1 MSAPMN
7 PGTTCPS
14 CGAANPPWVG
24 ACLRCQAPLPNT
36 TPPSSLPPPQP
47 SAAAQSALTP
57 SSISHGP
64 GAPGNGRWVLVAAI
78 VIAAGVVLAALFAFG
93 VFTPKT
99 SSSPTSSGCS
109 SATAATIDTYRIQ
122 SAAQTLQLSPSSGMY
137 IFEGSTG
144 GHPLTDASWNA
155 DLNVTDLG
163 TPGGPAISIGHS
175 SSSTG
180 SYSTSAGNFIIAGVG
195 VSNFCSYQIETAHAA
210 SFRSPIDTWVNFTTT
225 DANEAIII
233 VGGEGV
239 GSLGLTGSSL
249 PTLGDQTY
257 SQENNGVNA
266 SVAIFGGSLPPGAY
280 SLEATST
287 MNIFTNSGSGGS
299 LGVVVYLFPYNSSS
313 KSTPLGTVFAWGVPI
328 NATDASPLPCG
339 VSNGFTIDVEFC
351 YSIEIAGAGGGVTT
365 SNVVLSLKNSDS
377 ATVPWPTLGSVQ
389 VTLLSP
395 MIAGEAATYG
405 PSTGTWTTIGTF
417 NGEITAGMTLLIG
430 IGGGQPAGSTG
441 GFLGV
446 SLVSIGQNG
455 FTGSVSSIPFA

>member
-1 MSAPMN
+1 MSTPMISEK
-7 PGTTCPS
+7 TCPS
-14 CGAANPPWVG
+14 CGAVNPPWVG
-24 ACLRCQAPLPNT
+24 ACLRCQTPLADA
-36 TPPSSLPPPQP
+36 TPPSSLPPPPP
-47 SAAAQSALTP
+47 SVAAQSALTAP
-57 SSISHGP
+57 SASQGP
-64 GAPGNGRWVLVAAI
+64 GAPRTGRWLLVAAI

-99 SSSPTSSGCS
+99 SSGPTSSGCS

-122 SAAQTLQLSPSSGMY
+122 SAAQILQLSSSSGMY
-137 IFEGSTG
+137 LFEGSTG
-144 GHPLTDASWNA
+144 GHPLADVSWNA

-175 SSSTG
+175 SSSIG

-210 SFRSPIDTWVNFTTT
+210 SFRSPIDAWVNFTTT
-225 DANEAIII
+225 GANEAVII

-249 PTLGDQTY
+249 ATLGDQTY

-266 SVAIFGGSLPPGAY
+266 SVALFGGSLSPRTY
-280 SLEATST
+280 SFEATST

-313 KSTPLGTVFAWGVPI
+313 RSTPLGTDFSWGLPT

-339 VSNGFTIDVEFC
+339 VGNGFTINVEFC

-365 SNVVLSLKNSDS
+365 SNVVLSLRNSAGD
-377 ATVPWPTLGSVQ
+377 TVPWPAIGSVQ
-389 VTLLSP
+389 VALLTP
-395 MIAGEAATYG
+395 TVVGAVATYS
-405 PSTGTWTTIGTF
+405 PSTGTWTPIGTF
-417 NGEITAGMTLLIG
+417 SGEITSGMTLLIG
-430 IGGGQPAGSTG
+430 IGGGQPPGSTG
-441 GFLGV
+441 GLLGV
-446 SLVSIGQNG
+446 SLVSVGQNG
-455 FTGSVSSIPFA
+455 FTGFVSSSPFS